1 MFYFLRFLCRFQC
14 GVDRFSFF
22 ALPRAHGTRHAVEDL
37 RRRLHRRA
45 QQLLAV
51 DLFVRRD
58 DERQRKLLLGVEA
71 HARKRDVRRT
81 DADEVRAS
89 FFLRP
94 LRFLAAEAHDE
105 VLRALIV
112 ILLHVV

>member
-1 MFYFLRFLCRFQC
+1 MFCLLRFLCRFPC
-14 GVDRFSFF
+14 GVNRFSFF
-22 ALPRAHGTRHAVEDL
+22 ALPRAHGTRHAVKDL

-51 DLFVRRD
+51 DLLVGRD
-58 DERQRKLLLGVEA
+58 DERQCKLLLGVEA
-71 HARKRDVRRT
+71 HARKRDVRRA
-81 DADEVRAS
+81 DADKVRAA